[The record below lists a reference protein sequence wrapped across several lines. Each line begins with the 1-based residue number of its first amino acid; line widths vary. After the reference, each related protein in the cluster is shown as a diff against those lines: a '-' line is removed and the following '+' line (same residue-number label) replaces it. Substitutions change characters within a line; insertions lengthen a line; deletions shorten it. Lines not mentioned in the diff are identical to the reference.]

1 MQNLI
6 PSLNF
11 STVEELSKQVQG
23 FKNSFFFP
31 CGRIK
36 AVAYK
41 KKKNMIEL
49 QDKIGSPPNQCKGL
63 HSKTF
68 EKLVSNPFLYAHSS
82 SMCLNDLESVLVC
95 HSIGLFSK

>member
-1 MQNLI
+1 
-6 PSLNF
+6 
-11 STVEELSKQVQG
+11 
-23 FKNSFFFP
+23 
-31 CGRIK
+31 
-36 AVAYK
+36 
-41 KKKNMIEL
+41 MIEL

-95 HSIGLFSK
+95 HSIGLFSKWKLVNAEELTNTVLFLKLLLSAFLPKNK